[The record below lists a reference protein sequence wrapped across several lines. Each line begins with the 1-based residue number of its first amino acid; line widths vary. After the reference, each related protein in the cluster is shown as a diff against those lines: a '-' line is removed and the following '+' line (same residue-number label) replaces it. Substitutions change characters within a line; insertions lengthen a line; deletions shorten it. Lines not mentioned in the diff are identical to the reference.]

1 MSYRSKIKICGIKSA
16 TEARAVLACSSAFC
30 VNLESADDAKNLPQS
45 DGDSSIK
52 TPNFCGENSG
62 QNFNSDAENAT
73 RNFNSDGQNFAQNF
87 NQGSE
92 NFTCRAQNHANFT
105 PEQNFDCDKN
115 FRSGSRSQG
124 DGSGVRVEFLG
135 VIFVS
140 SSKRRVSVETA
151 REIARIAHEN
161 GAKCVGVFALSCEKH
176 GTAACECKNFS
187 GKARSDEICSSKG
200 GGKICEDKIY
210 AGTSVSVEFYEAAEF
225 CEKQRDDLN
234 VNLNANCAVS
244 ASVKDLNSEILDT
257 EALYEEQIL
266 KICSLCELDC
276 AQIYGRISA
285 DFKARLN
292 AAGIEAWQVLSI
304 GAEMPPLEGLSF
316 DRILFDAKG
325 MSLGGN
331 GVSFDWNLLRRA
343 GLGYKGQY
351 DAARDEKYYAGGT
364 VQSTDDTKYDSASG
378 HCDTQNDVASDEK
391 CYAAGTAQGSDGV
404 RSYLKHSAICS
415 GYSEGNLKRDKN
427 GDCNNSCVEHSEN
440 GNLKLKRVSNMCC
453 ASNSNEASER
463 AHDIVRSSNTKQET
477 NADRRD
483 EKNADEC
490 KFSACATARLNGVR
504 PTSEGVN
511 NQGANDYGAGAPNI
525 TNDGSEV
532 GKLGAAKDDG
542 ADKCSTASKGGAI
555 SFILAGGIGAQNI
568 LEALA
573 LRPYAIDLNSRVEDA
588 RGIKDPQKISEILQ
602 ILKNAQG

>member
-16 TEARAVLACSSAFC
+16 AEARAVLACSSALC
-30 VNLESADDAKNLPQS
+30 VNLERADDAKNLPQP
-45 DGDSSIK
+45 DGESSIK
-52 TPNFCGENSG
+52 KSNFCDENSRR
-62 QNFNSDAENAT
+62 NFNSDAENAT
-73 RNFNSDGQNFAQNF
+73 RNFNSDSQNFAQNF
-87 NQGSE
+87 NQDGE
-92 NFTCRAQNHANFT
+92 NFTYRAQNYVNFT
-105 PEQNFDCDKN
+105 PNQNSDCNKN
-115 FRSGSRSQG
+115 SGSDSRNLG

-151 REIARIAHEN
+151 REIARIAHQN
-161 GAKCVGVFALSCEKH
+161 GAKCVGVFALSSERH
-176 GTAACECKNFS
+176 GTAPHEYENF
-187 GKARSDEICSSKG
+187 GDKARGD
-200 GGKICEDKIY
+200 KICKDKIY
-210 AGTSVSVEFYEAAEF
+210 ADTSGGLKFYENE
-225 CEKQRDDLN
+225 CDDFS
-234 VNLNANCAVS
+234 VNLNTNCAVS
-244 ASVKDLNSEILDT
+244 TSVKDLNSEILDT
-257 EALYEEQIL
+257 EALDEEQIL
-266 KICSLCELDC
+266 KICEACELDC

-304 GAEMPPLEGLSF
+304 GAEMPLLEGLSC

-325 MSLGGN
+325 TNLGGN
-331 GVSFDWNLLRRA
+331 GVSFDWDLLRRA
-343 GLGYKGQY
+343 RLGCEGQY
-351 DAARDEKYYAGGT
+351 SAARDEKNCAG
-364 VQSTDDTKYDSASG
+364 STAQTRDGKKCDSASG
-378 HCDTQNDVASDEK
+378 RCDTQNDAASDEK
-391 CYAAGTAQGSDGV
+391 CYAAGTAQGSDGA
-404 RSYLKHSAICS
+404 RGYLKHSAICS

-463 AHDIVRSSNTKQET
+463 AHDIVRSSNTKQEAS
-477 NADRRD
+477 ADRRAA
-483 EKNADEC
+483 KNDDEC
-490 KFSACATARLNGVR
+490 KFSACATARLSGVR
-504 PTSEGVN
+504 LTSEGVN
-511 NQGANDYGAGAPNI
+511 DQGARDYEASAPNI
-525 TNDGSEV
+525 SNDGGEV
-532 GKLGAAKDDG
+532 GKLGATKDDS
-542 ADKCSTASKGGAI
+542 ANKHSAAAKSGAI

>member
-16 TEARAVLACSSAFC
+16 AEARAVLACSSALYA
-30 VNLESADDAKNLPQS
+30 NLESADDAKNLPQS
-45 DGDSSIK
+45 GSESSMK

-62 QNFNSDAENAT
+62 RNFNSDAENST
-73 RNFNSDGQNFAQNF
+73 RNFNSANKNFAKNF
-87 NQGSE
+87 NQGGE
-92 NFTCRAQNHANFT
+92 NSACRTQNHVNFT
-105 PEQNFDCDKN
+105 PEQNSDCDKN
-115 FRSGSRSQG
+115 FGSDLRGQG
-124 DGSGVRVEFLG
+124 DGLSVRVEFLG

-140 SSKRRVSVETA
+140 SSKRRVSIETA
-151 REIARIAHEN
+151 REIARIAHQN
-161 GAKCVGVFALSCEKH
+161 GAKCVGVFALSSEKH
-176 GTAACECKNFS
+176 GAAACECKNFS
-187 GKARSDEICSSKG
+187 GKTRGEE
-200 GGKICEDKIY
+200 ICEDKIY
-210 AGTSVSVEFYEAAEF
+210 AGTSGGLKFYENE
-225 CEKQRDDLN
+225 RDDLS

-244 ASVKDLNSEILDT
+244 TSVKDLNSEILDT
-257 EALYEEQIL
+257 EALNEGQIL
-266 KICSLCELDC
+266 KICEICELDC

-304 GAEMPPLEGLSF
+304 GAEIPPLEGLSC

-325 MSLGGN
+325 ANLGGN
-331 GVSFDWNLLRRA
+331 GVSFDWDLLRRA
-343 GLGYKGQY
+343 GLGCEERGG
-351 DAARDEKYYAGGT
+351 AARDEKYCAGSAT
-364 VQSTDDTKYDSASG
+364 QSIDDTKYDPASG
-378 HCDTQNDVASDEK
+378 HCDTQNNASSDEK
-391 CYAAGTAQGSDGV
+391 CYAAGTAQDSDGA

-415 GYSEGNLKRDKN
+415 GYSEENLKRDKN

-463 AHDIVRSSNTKQET
+463 AHDIVRSSNTKQEAS
-477 NADRRD
+477 ADRRAA
-483 EKNADEC
+483 KNDDEC
-490 KFSACATARLNGVR
+490 KFSACATARLSGVR

-511 NQGANDYGAGAPNI
+511 NQGANDYEAGAPNI
-525 TNDGSEV
+525 SNDGGEA
-532 GKLGAAKDDG
+532 GKLGAAKDDS
-542 ADKCSTASKGGAI
+542 ADKCSTASKGSAI

-573 LRPYAIDLNSRVEDA
+573 LRPYAIDLNSRVEDT